1 MSIQTPPAG
10 PTRRNWLGIAVWLVA
25 VAVGFAAVGLAF
37 SWLSR
42 SGTTGTTTTQ
52 GAPALDLPAADFQL
66 ASLDGRRIGPK
77 DYLGKVVV
85 IDFWATWCGPCH
97 LQAEILHE
105 MYPDHRGDGVEFV
118 AISVGEPEEIVRE
131 FLAEKPYP
139 YPVLVD
145 PEDSMSARLRIL
157 GLPTLIVADREG
169 RVVFRATGISD
180 RRTIEK
186 AIERAGA

>member
-1 MSIQTPPAG
+1 MTFPRSFVAAARAAKAILLLLSTLALVIACGPRVSSEGGGDPLPEFRLVSVAG
-10 PTRRNWLGIAVWLVA
+10 GHLGSSD
-25 VAVGFAAVGLAF
+25 LA
-37 SWLSR
+37 
-42 SGTTGTTTTQ
+42 
-52 GAPALDLPAADFQL
+52 
-66 ASLDGRRIGPK
+66 
-77 DYLGKVVV
+77 GKVVV
-85 IDFWATWCGPCH
+85 YDFWATWCGPCH

-169 RVVFRATGISD
+169 RVVFRSTGISD

-186 AIERAGA
+186 ALERAGA

>member
-1 MSIQTPPAG
+1 MTFPR
-10 PTRRNWLGIAVWLVA
+10 T
-25 VAVGFAAVGLAF
+25 FAAVARRATALLTLA
-37 SWLSR
+37 LAL
-42 SGTTGTTTTQ
+42 
-52 GAPALDLPAADFQL
+52 GACGPRVSSEGAGEPLPEFRLAAIAGGQLGSVDLA
-66 ASLDGRRIGPK
+66 GR
-77 DYLGKVVV
+77 VVV
-85 IDFWATWCGPCH
+85 YDFWATWCGPCH

-145 PEDSMSARLRIL
+145 PEDSMSVRLRIL
-157 GLPTLIVADREG
+157 GLPTLIVTDREG

-186 AIERAGA
+186 ALERAGA

>member
-1 MSIQTPPAG
+1 MSCDRPSAAA
-10 PTRRNWLGIAVWLVA
+10 RRAAA
-25 VAVGFAAVGLAF
+25 VASFALLP
-37 SWLSR
+37 WLQACAPKPS
-42 SGTTGTTTTQ
+42 TQ
-52 GAPALDLPAADFQL
+52 GAGEPLPDFRL
-66 ASLDGRRIGPK
+66 ASIAGGELGSK
-77 DYLGKVVV
+77 DLAGKVVV
-85 IDFWATWCGPCH
+85 YDFWATWCGPCH

-105 MYPDHRGDGVEFV
+105 MYPDHRGGDVEFI

-157 GLPTLIVADREG
+157 GLPTLIVADRQG
-169 RVVFRATGISD
+169 RVVFRSTGISD

-186 AIERAGA
+186 ALERAGA

>member
-1 MSIQTPPAG
+1 MTFSRP
-10 PTRRNWLGIAVWLVA
+10 LVA
-25 VAVGFAAVGLAF
+25 VARAAAARLLLLTTLPFVAACGPRATPTVGGD
-37 SWLSR
+37 
-42 SGTTGTTTTQ
+42 
-52 GAPALDLPAADFQL
+52 PLPEFRL
-66 ASLDGRRIGPK
+66 ASMAGGELGSAD
-77 DYLGKVVV
+77 LAGKVVV
-85 IDFWATWCGPCH
+85 YDFWATWCGPCH

-105 MYPDHRGDGVEFV
+105 MYPAHRSEGVEFV

-169 RVVFRATGISD
+169 RVVFRSTGISD

-186 AIERAGA
+186 ALERAGA